1 MLHAPDH
8 LCFALLY
15 STRDLLSCSRKKKSI
30 TKDLLGDG
38 YMSMSDID
46 EIPQFEARS

>member
-1 MLHAPDH
+1 MH
-8 LCFALLY
+8 LIIFALHYFTPHVIYCLVPG
-15 STRDLLSCSRKKKSI
+15 KKKSI

-46 EIPQFEARS
+46 EIPQCEARS